1 MTHPAAVPSKGR
13 SRSLLALL
21 LVVLLGGGAWGWY
34 WDRYL
39 RDVQSTDDAYV
50 SGDVVQIT
58 NEVAGTVIALHV
70 DDTQA
75 VESGQV
81 LVDLDPADA
90 AIALDTAKAGLGQ
103 AVRQVRALFAQAGQL
118 KAQIAER
125 ESALRQAQDDYRRRT
140 ALAGSGGVSAEEV
153 AHGRDSVT
161 QLSASLEA
169 AHGLLDQVSAQIA
182 GTTPASHPLVLSA
195 AARLRD
201 AALTLRRTR
210 ILAPVAGVVAK
221 RGVQLGQRLAAGTPL
236 MAVVPLDDL
245 WVDANFKESQLDRL
259 RVGQKAT
266 LISDL
271 YGGGVVYHATVA
283 GLSPGTGAAFA
294 LLPAQN
300 ATGNWIKI
308 VQRLPVRLTL
318 DPAELRA
325 HPLRLGLSLTA
336 SVDVGDRSGVPVIAA
351 LRSRPLPT
359 RASDGD
365 DPAVAALIAGIIA
378 DNGGGT
384 VEGKGTRP

>member
-1 MTHPAAVPSKGR
+1 M
-13 SRSLLALL
+13 
-21 LVVLLGGGAWGWY
+21 
-34 WDRYL
+34 
-39 RDVQSTDDAYV
+39 
-50 SGDVVQIT
+50 
-58 NEVAGTVIALHV
+58 
-70 DDTQA
+70 
-75 VESGQV
+75 
-81 LVDLDPADA
+81 
-90 AIALDTAKAGLGQ
+90 
-103 AVRQVRALFAQAGQL
+103 
-118 KAQIAER
+118 
-125 ESALRQAQDDYRRRT
+125 
-140 ALAGSGGVSAEEV
+140 
-153 AHGRDSVT
+153 
-161 QLSASLEA
+161 
-169 AHGLLDQVSAQIA
+169 
-182 GTTPASHPLVLSA
+182 SA